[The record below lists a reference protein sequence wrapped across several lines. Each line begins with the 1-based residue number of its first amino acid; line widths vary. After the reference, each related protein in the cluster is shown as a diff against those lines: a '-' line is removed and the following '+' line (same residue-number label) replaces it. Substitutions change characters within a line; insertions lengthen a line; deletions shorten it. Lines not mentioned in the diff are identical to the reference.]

1 MTKTNIQNFTGMI
14 NNDIIDHIFKSYGLS
29 QYDFSFKVYA
39 EDYDYQMHREN
50 NQYIRVSAIDL
61 CEVLTAY
68 TMTRL
73 SNMIPTDEYYFKADL
88 DRTRHIIITRCR

>member
-1 MTKTNIQNFTGMI
+1 MTKTNIQHFTGLI
-14 NNDIIDHIFKSYGLS
+14 NNEIIDHIFTSYGLS
-29 QYDFSFKVYA
+29 QYDFSMRVYC
-39 EDYDYQMHREN
+39 DQREE
-50 NQYIRVSAIDL
+50 YIRVSAIDL

-73 SNMIPTDEYYFKADL
+73 SNMTAPDEYYFKADL

>member
-1 MTKTNIQNFTGMI
+1 MTKTNIQHFTGLI
-14 NNDIIDHIFKSYGLS
+14 NNEIIDHIFTSYGLS
-29 QYDFSFKVYA
+29 QYDFSMSVYCDQQ
-39 EDYDYQMHREN
+39 EE
-50 NQYIRVSAIDL
+50 YIRVSAIDL